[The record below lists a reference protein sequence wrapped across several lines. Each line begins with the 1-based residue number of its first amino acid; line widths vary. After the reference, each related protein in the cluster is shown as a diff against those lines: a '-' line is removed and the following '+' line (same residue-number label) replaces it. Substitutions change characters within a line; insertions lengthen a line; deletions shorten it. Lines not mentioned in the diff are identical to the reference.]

1 MFLQMPFLYILFDV
15 IKGLTATT
23 KSGVVSPR
31 YIPKPA
37 NLHAALHGANVPLI
51 DKMYVNL
58 IHAKGQLRSFGMNFA
73 LKPFSHHGSVA
84 AAIPY
89 FVLVVVAVGLGY
101 MPIIFGYIYF
111 IVPAAV
117 VIYMIVSTTI
127 RIATQDIMFR
137 TGVVQPVNAERAI
150 SGAKGGASSSSSGVV
165 DVVAKETKASPKPA
179 PKANGATRPGAT
191 KPAIGAGAQ
200 SKGSLN
206 GGVG

>member
-1 MFLQMPFLYILFDV
+1 MQSMQKI
-15 IKGLTATT
+15 
-23 KSGVVSPR
+23 
-31 YIPKPA
+31 
-37 NLHAALHGANVPLI
+37 
-51 DKMYVNL
+51 
-58 IHAKGQLRSFGMNFA
+58 
-73 LKPFSHHGSVA
+73 
-84 AAIPY
+84 
-89 FVLVVVAVGLGY
+89 

-200 SKGSLN
+200 SN
-206 GGVG
+206 GNGNGKAAPRTNGNARPARTTNGKAEAAADAEDDPTKPHPRSKNKRDRRAR